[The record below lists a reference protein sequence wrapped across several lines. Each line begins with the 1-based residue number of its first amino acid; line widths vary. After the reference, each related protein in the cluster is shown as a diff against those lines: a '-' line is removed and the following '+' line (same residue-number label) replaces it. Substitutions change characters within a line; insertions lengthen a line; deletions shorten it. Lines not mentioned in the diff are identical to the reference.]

1 MTPEQNLIQQ
11 IIRVLENNQLANN
24 PLLEDYAAQYAELC
38 TQVNSRLQRCAE
50 YLSKGLLTEAVYEAR
65 TAPDLLELVRLVQ
78 FELAKKWRN
87 VCADLELLQA
97 PLLHTE
103 IIESLSRAC
112 AQEQEL
118 EPLLK
123 EFRSLI
129 YQGLHRPAVA
139 VLRKIRALDPDNSS
153 WITNL
158 RTFEEEELPEWL
170 HRAETAL
177 HTMDLPVLREVSA
190 ELNHPCRVVPA
201 PPELLQRLRKAL
213 LTEQAET
220 FQAEAGNL
228 VQRLDEALDQGQ
240 GENVQA
246 LLDRASTMEQQEAF
260 FLRPDGWEAQLQKAR
275 TWQEKFQAEQQQQQ
289 AYQQQLTAMQDM
301 LVQGNCPEIELRHAW
316 ERLLEWQRPV
326 PNLLRQQVEE
336 LFAARHQRRLAQGRR
351 VMQIISLT
359 VLLLLLLGLAG
370 GGWFWQRGR
379 QQAILADLER
389 DFQNADYVSLESKL
403 EALHN
408 HHPGFSRDMRLQA
421 IRQKLSAALSEQAE
435 HALMVKKYL
444 SDLEEIRVQ
453 NYDRSDAQIEA
464 LLAAAGE
471 LRLSSQEKSQFENWR
486 SRWQAWKSSRQ
497 REHNQAAERVI
508 QQISSAR
515 ASQRNAPFADLA
527 AEEASIQTLRGLLQD
542 LEPRLAAVSEENRLA
557 LNNSR
562 TLLDEWQRDL
572 EQRRTESA
580 QQQQAQKDREAQ
592 NAKITAEIYQSVP
605 DLTLYQSKLLA
616 LQELSGGEIPQR
628 FRLALEH
635 FQSQSRALAL
645 QDFSLRQFP
654 GTPEQEK
661 ILRALLAEDGPARGS
676 VWEGDL
682 QRCLQ
687 YLANGKKARTAVQS
701 LFLEQEEMHLVY
713 FLDYKK
719 KSETEWRRLYLP
731 QMLSSRVDID
741 RNGKESTLYWGS
753 VYFAETTDDVPEL
766 MHSSKA
772 FAPKGLTTADYDLR
786 MARKFQDSLCPQGK
800 FLANLIL
807 SVKDQAELEVFIL
820 QNLQL
825 LQTEA
830 RDLELVPRT
839 WLQKRLLNI
848 LSDCFP
854 QDVPESQAWSARI
867 NALPTD
873 VPWMNPAHPRVTAA
887 EAEIRRAGRLYPDL
901 QPVIARLQAGRQ
913 LLANALSRRLACVGV
928 LRPDEQGR
936 LQMTRNVPGQGELW
950 VLTSRSAH
958 TPPVWY
964 ILSPDGR
971 TAQPEVLVN
980 CYDGQLL
987 FSPRADSL
995 PQVKLPAGDS
1005 ALLRPIAWPVNARIE
1020 SD

>member
-11 IIRVLENNQLANN
+11 IIRVLENNQLDNN
-24 PLLEDYAAQYAELC
+24 LLLEDYAAQYAELC

-50 YLSKGLLTEAVYEAR
+50 YLAKGLLTEAVYEAR
-65 TAPDLLELVRLVQ
+65 TAPDLLELVQLVQ

-87 VCADLELLQA
+87 VCIDLELPHA

-103 IIESLSRAC
+103 VIEPLRQAC
-112 AQEQEL
+112 TKEQEL
-118 EPLLK
+118 APLLK

-129 YQGLHRPAVA
+129 YQGLHRPAIR
-139 VLRKIRALDPDNSS
+139 VLRKIRALDPENSS
-153 WITNL
+153 WATNL
-158 RTFEEEELPEWL
+158 QTFEEEELPEWL
-170 HRAETAL
+170 QRAETAL
-177 HTMDLPVLREVSA
+177 HKMDLPALREVSE
-190 ELNHPCRVVPA
+190 ELNHPYRVVPA
-201 PPELLQRLRKAL
+201 PPELLQRLRRAL

-228 VQRLDEALDQGQ
+228 VQRLDEAVAQNR

-246 LLDRASTMEQQEAF
+246 LLDRANAMEQQEAF
-260 FLRPDGWEAQLQKAR
+260 FLRPEGWGTQLQKAR
-275 TWQEKFQAEQQQQQ
+275 TWLEKFQAEQQQQQ

-301 LVQGNCPEIELRHAW
+301 LIQGNCPEIELRHAW

-326 PNLLRQQVEE
+326 PELLRQQVEE
-336 LFAARHQRRLAQGRR
+336 LFAALHQRRLLQGRR
-351 VMQIISLT
+351 VMQIVSVT
-359 VLLLLLLGLAG
+359 LLLLLLAGLAG
-370 GGWFWQRGR
+370 GFWVWQRGR

-389 DFQNADYVSLESKL
+389 DFQAADFVSLESKL

-408 HHPGFSRDMRLQA
+408 HHPGFSRDMRVQA
-421 IRQKLSAALSEQAE
+421 IRQKLSAALSEQDE
-435 HALMVKKYL
+435 HARMVKKYL
-444 SDLEEIRVQ
+444 SDLEEIRAQ
-453 NYDRSDAQIEA
+453 DYDCSDAQIEA

-486 SRWQAWKSSRQ
+486 SRWQAWKNSRQ

-515 ASQRNAPFADLA
+515 ASQRNAPFADWA
-527 AEEASIQTLRGLLQD
+527 AEEMNIQALRRLLQS
-542 LEPRLAAVSEENRLA
+542 LEPRLAAISEENRLA
-557 LNNSR
+557 LDKSR

-572 EQRRTESA
+572 EQRRAESA

-616 LQELSGGEIPQR
+616 LQELSGGEIPHR

-645 QDFSLRQFP
+645 QDFSMRQFP

-661 ILRALLAEDGPARGS
+661 NLRLLLAEDGPALGS

-682 QRCLQ
+682 QRCLR
-687 YLANGKKARTAVQS
+687 YLDNVKKARTAVQS

-713 FLDYKK
+713 FLEYKK
-719 KSETEWRRLYLP
+719 KDETEWRRLYIP

-741 RNGKESTLYWGS
+741 RNGKESTLYWGN
-753 VYFAETTDDVPEL
+753 VYFAETPGDVPEL

-772 FAPKGLTTADYDLR
+772 FAPNGLTTADYDIR
-786 MARKFQDSLCPQGK
+786 TARKFQDSLCPQGK
-800 FLANLIL
+800 FLSNLIL

-820 QNLQL
+820 QSLQL

-830 RDLELVPRT
+830 RDIELVPRT

-848 LSDCFP
+848 LADCFP
-854 QDVPESQAWSARI
+854 QDVPESQEWSARI
-867 NALPTD
+867 NALSTD
-873 VPWMNPAHPRVTAA
+873 VPWMNPEHPRTAA
-887 EAEIRRAGRLYPDL
+887 AASDIRRAGRLYPDL

-928 LRPDEQGR
+928 LRPDQQGR

-950 VLTSRSAH
+950 VLTTRSAH
-958 TPPVWY
+958 TPPAWY
-964 ILSPDGR
+964 ILSSDGR
-971 TAQPEVLVN
+971 TAQPEVMVN

-987 FSPRADSL
+987 FTPRADSL
-995 PQVKLPAGDS
+995 PKVKLPAGDS
-1005 ALLRPIAWPVNARIE
+1005 ASLRPLSWPVNARLE